1 MSRPRKSVAP
11 RIYFD
16 SCIFIEVIK
25 GMTRAGG
32 DHEDKFDACFKLVQ
46 DFEQGACSLVMSELV
61 YTETFHKG
69 EAKLTDK
76 RRSQPARGA
85 TLAAASELI
94 DGWFRR
100 SDIIRVELHQEIA
113 EEARRLALRYR
124 LDSHD
129 AVHLVTA
136 LDEGCERFIT
146 LDENLFDQLADVD
159 LGLLVEVPSAERE
172 GQTSLPIPG
181 QQRLRVITGEGS
193 G

>member
-1 MSRPRKSVAP
+1 MA
-11 RIYFD
+11 
-16 SCIFIEVIK
+16 
-25 GMTRAGG
+25 
-32 DHEDKFDACFKLVQ
+32 
-46 DFEQGACSLVMSELV
+46 
-61 YTETFHKG
+61 
-69 EAKLTDK
+69 
-76 RRSQPARGA
+76 RRRCRQPVSA
-85 TLAAASELI
+85 
-94 DGWFRR
+94 DGHAIQRSGVVFRR